1 MTAKEAIAWKV
12 SRIVGA
18 VLLWLVLSVPVAH
31 AQEPTP
37 LERIHEAF
45 AQGDA
50 RALLEQAAERVEV
63 VLLGQSRQYSRSQ
76 AVYVMDEFF
85 REYPP
90 EQFEL
95 ADTSGSNGSQF
106 AASQYWSN
114 REEAPL
120 QVYIH
125 LRQSEERWLI
135 REIRIERR
143 RR

>member
-1 MTAKEAIAWKV
+1 MTARETTGWKLLGV
-12 SRIVGA
+12 VGA
-18 VLLWLVLSVPVAH
+18 VMVCVALMAPAAY
-31 AQEPTP
+31 AQEEPP

-45 AQGDA
+45 IQGDA
-50 RALLEQAAERVEV
+50 RALLQEAADRVEV

-95 ADTSGSNGSQF
+95 ADTSESNGSHF

-114 REEAPL
+114 REEAPM
-120 QVYIH
+120 QVFIH
-125 LRQSEERWLI
+125 LRESKERWLI